1 MQLHPED
8 VLNLYEIR
16 LPILTEK
23 EQYYL
28 VQLVKQGVLYP
39 EENVDEHAD
48 LLERLT
54 YYGLDTATFL
64 ILSNR
69 GILERFARRYAYM
82 LPSFEDAFAHAIY
95 LAWYSLER
103 YSPDKGKLFSSYLY
117 DLLLKKSRNEIRQ
130 VFHKQIPVA
139 SSLNDPLGDAI
150 EADELVDLIV
160 DPNSINPELH
170 FWFKERR
177 EIIEEIMRKWKD
189 GIGKQ
194 VICLYFGFLGFK
206 PHSLRDVATAVDITQ
221 ERVKILLKKECEK
234 MLKSL
239 LFRELIW

>member
-8 VLNLYEIR
+8 VLDLYEIR
-16 LPILTEK
+16 LPVLTEE

-28 VQLVKQGVLYP
+28 VQLVKQDILYP
-39 EENVDEHAD
+39 EEDAGEHVD
-48 LLERLT
+48 LLERLA
-54 YYGLDTATFL
+54 YFGLDPATFL

-69 GILERFARRYAYM
+69 GILEKFARRYAYM
-82 LPSFEDAFAHAIY
+82 MPSFEDAFAHAIY

-117 DLLLKKSRNEIRQ
+117 ELLLVQSRNEISQ
-130 VFHKQIPVA
+130 VFSKQISVGV
-139 SSLNDPLGDAI
+139 SLNEPLGDAI

-170 FWFKERR
+170 FWIKERR

-234 MLKSL
+234 MLKSP